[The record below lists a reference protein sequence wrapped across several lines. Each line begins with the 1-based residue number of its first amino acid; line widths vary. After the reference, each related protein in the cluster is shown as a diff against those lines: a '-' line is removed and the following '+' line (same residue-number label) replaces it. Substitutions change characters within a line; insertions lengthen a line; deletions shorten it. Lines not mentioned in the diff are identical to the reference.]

1 MKIELQFEFINLHK
15 EEEPFIEYINSMQ
28 AIVIINCAQSAIKI
42 LDAN

>member
-28 AIVIINCAQSAIKI
+28 AIEMMDIQAINEEDIS
-42 LDAN
+42 